1 MLFCNVLGNRGTQTC
16 LELQTCTNK
25 CSFPKNC
32 TKRVKRTHIDKTRAI
47 CQNVR
52 NLAKR
57 AEIPVSI
64 VGGTNSWSFVVQPPV
79 QKECNQRVQFCAN
92 RRNLEQPSAISKSV
106 RFCFS
111 QREMAQPSQPTLK
124 RAPFFETRA
133 NLPNE
138 QKLIKCAHF
147 QTHGNLCSFDV
158 LWKISDRAVR
168 WTPPKIWNLGA
179 VAQKVMVAPRGGDK
193 GPRTW
198 PSSFQGQPFEP
209 NHGIWAT
216 WFAIKNA
223 ANPNQDARISHL
235 KHFPRNEA
243 GYWLMHL
250 PGPLKK
256 HKQPR
261 V

>member
-47 CQNVR
+47 CQNVH

-64 VGGTNSWSFVVQPPV
+64 VGGTILDHLL
-79 QKECNQRVQFCAN
+79 CNRRCKKSATN

-138 QKLIKCAHF
+138 QKLSKCAHF

-168 WTPPKIWNLGA
+168 WTPPKI
-179 VAQKVMVAPRGGDK
+179 
-193 GPRTW
+193 
-198 PSSFQGQPFEP
+198 
-209 NHGIWAT
+209 
-216 WFAIKNA
+216 
-223 ANPNQDARISHL
+223 
-235 KHFPRNEA
+235 
-243 GYWLMHL
+243 
-250 PGPLKK
+250 
-256 HKQPR
+256 
-261 V
+261 